1 MYVVGVCM
9 QTMQP
14 DSDSAVVEGHFILK
28 SRDSVSYEQ
37 GVSTKSQA
45 LIRLM
50 SKQNCTIVGADVG
63 DSYELGDWRSSL
75 IVFTLHPSIHP

>member
-1 MYVVGVCM
+1 MEQNQSSTRQYIVGVSIHYVDD
-9 QTMQP
+9 P

-63 DSYELGDWRSSL
+63 DSCELGEIGGR
-75 IVFTLHPSIHP
+75 H